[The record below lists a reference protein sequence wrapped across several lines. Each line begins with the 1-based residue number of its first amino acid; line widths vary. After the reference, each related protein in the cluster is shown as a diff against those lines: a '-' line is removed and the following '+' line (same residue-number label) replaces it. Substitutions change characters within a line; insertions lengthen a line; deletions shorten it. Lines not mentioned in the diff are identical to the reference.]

1 MLSNYQTAAV
11 PQPTDLNLE
20 NVSCESYGG
29 WKILYCKILWHHQL
43 GKMWNLKISFEVFS
57 SLTSETFVKWFELLK
72 PPVSVLWHMRRT
84 PVIIIKL
91 HDRLSAC
98 CYNTVGNFNCFS
110 IYILNFS
117 LPLKFDNGRH
127 HALVT
132 NNKIIFPKLTISQKL
147 FKIVRNEEEY

>member
-1 MLSNYQTAAV
+1 
-11 PQPTDLNLE
+11 
-20 NVSCESYGG
+20 
-29 WKILYCKILWHHQL
+29 
-43 GKMWNLKISFEVFS
+43 MWNLKISFEVVS
-57 SLTSETFVKWFELLK
+57 TLTVETFVKWFELLK
-72 PPVSVLWHMRRT
+72 PPLSVLWHMRRT

-147 FKIVRNEEEY
+147 FKIVRKEEEY